1 MLSLHIAARFLKK
14 SPIQSLLIVA
24 GISVG
29 IAVQIFV
36 GSLIASLQS
45 YLIDQTLGSSP
56 HITIAVSKEG
66 KSIQYDNKLQ
76 KILKKDKRITAILPQ
91 RTLSILYRKGSESAP
106 LSLKGGDPKSL
117 DSIYRLSKN
126 VTKGSF
132 KLTGNSILVG
142 KEFAKSFNI
151 SPGDEI
157 EVTLPDGKSK
167 ILKVNGIFDL
177 GARELNQSLVFS
189 NGKLLADILGFS
201 KDQYSKIEIQL
212 ADVFTSTKVAK
223 EIDKSFTGLKI
234 SDWQVERED
243 LLSGLSA
250 QTSSTI
256 IIQVFIIIAV
266 ALGIAS
272 TLSVSAIQKTRQIG
286 ILKALGMTDAR
297 SGTVFLWEGILL
309 GLFGTGGGVCLG
321 LGLIGLFQW
330 MSSKLDT
337 SLFPIEARLSFIAIS
352 AAIGIAVAMASAIFP
367 TRRTARL
374 DPIEVIQSG

>member
-1 MLSLHIAARFLKK
+1 VLSLRIAARFLKK
-14 SPIQSLLIVA
+14 SPIQSALIVA

-56 HITIAVSKEG
+56 HITIAASKEG
-66 KSIQYDNKLQ
+66 KSIQYDDELREL
-76 KILKKDKRITAILPQ
+76 LKKDKRITAILPQ
-91 RTLSILYRKGSESAP
+91 CTLSLLYRKGSESAP
-106 LSLKGGDPKSL
+106 LSLKGGNPDSL

-126 VTKGSF
+126 ITKGSF
-132 KLTGNSILVG
+132 KLDDNSILVG
-142 KEFAKSFNI
+142 KEFAKSYDV
-151 SPGDEI
+151 SPGDKI
-157 EVTLPDGKSK
+157 KVTLPDGENKTLK
-167 ILKVNGIFDL
+167 INGVFDL
-177 GARELNQSLVFS
+177 GARELNENLVFS
-189 NGKLLADILGFS
+189 NSKFPAEVLGFS
-201 KDQYSKIEIQL
+201 SDEYSKIEIQL
-212 ADVFTSTKVAK
+212 ADVFTSTEVVE
-223 EIDKSFTGLKI
+223 EIDKSFSGLKI

-243 LLSGLSA
+243 LLSGLNA

-297 SGTVFLWEGILL
+297 SGTVFLWEGMLL

-330 MSSKLDT
+330 MSSRLET

-367 TRRTARL
+367 THRTARL